1 MMQNEVEQLR
11 DEYTEFLK
19 HGVEL
24 TYFRSDII
32 RYINSELNAND
43 MSFGLE
49 PIDNAVWAIQ
59 DWEKNV
65 IAELK
70 VFYSMERDKY
80 IAAVFKGNAESKELA
95 RVLFIVMSVLYW
107 WEYG

>member
-1 MMQNEVEQLR
+1 MQSEVDQLR
-11 DEYTEFLK
+11 AEYTNFLK

-43 MSFGLE
+43 ISFGLE
-49 PIDNAVWAIQ
+49 PTDNAVWAIQ
-59 DWEKNV
+59 DWDRNV

-70 VFYSMERDKY
+70 VFYSAEKDKY
-80 IAAVFKGNAESKELA
+80 IAAVFKGDAESKEMP